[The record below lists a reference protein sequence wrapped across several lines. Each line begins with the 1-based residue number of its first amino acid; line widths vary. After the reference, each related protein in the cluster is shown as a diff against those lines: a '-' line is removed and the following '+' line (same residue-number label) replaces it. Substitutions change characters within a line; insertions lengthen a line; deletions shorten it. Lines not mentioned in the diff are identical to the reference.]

1 MEFSAFLPETIV
13 VAGASIL
20 LLLSLIGYRN
30 KKYVNGILAMLI
42 PIIAFIIIAF
52 QAGSVSNLLFVQDG
66 FAQFARGLLSLISL
80 PILLSSFDMFSS
92 DSKRQGEFLFLMLI
106 SLSGLMLLCQASSLM
121 IVYLAIEIS
130 SIPLYMLAGFRVGS
144 VRSKE
149 AVVKYF
155 LLGAFAS
162 AVTIYGMSLVYST
175 THTLAFSQLAQHISP
190 TLPGLT
196 GLPIEYAGLI
206 FIFAG
211 LFFKIAAFP
220 FHFWAPDVYEGSPPI
235 STAFISVAPKI
246 GVVVL
251 MARFVGFAIPS
262 ALSTGV
268 AWVVMSISA
277 VTMTF
282 GNITAIWQ
290 NNVKRIF
297 AYSSIAQVGYI
308 LMGVAV
314 IAIHPGTTIAKDGA
328 IGILMYLT
336 AYALMNIAGFS
347 IIKVVESRRG
357 GSSLK
362 NFAGL
367 GKTNPALSIAMVV
380 TLVSLLGIPW
390 TAGFFGKLFVFKS
403 AINASLYWLV
413 ILAVVNSA
421 ISAFYYFGIVKYM
434 YLKEP
439 DESIEQSGFSDVF
452 SSLSSGIC
460 SVGTAVLIMVP
471 GLIPLIEKACR
482 VFGD

>member
-13 VAGASIL
+13 VAGASFL
-20 LLLSLIGYRN
+20 LLLSLINYN
-30 KKYVNGILAMLI
+30 HKKYVNGILAMLI
-42 PIIAFIIIAF
+42 PIIAFLVIVL
-52 QAGSVSNLLFVQDG
+52 QSGGMSNLLFVQDG
-66 FAQFARGLLSLISL
+66 FANFARGLLLIISL
-80 PILLSSFDMFSS
+80 PIILASLDMFSS

-106 SLSGLMLLCQASSLM
+106 SVSGLMLMSQASNLM
-121 IVYLAIEIS
+121 VVYLAIEIS
-130 SIPLYMLAGFRVGS
+130 SIPLYMLAGFRVGN

-162 AVTIYGMSLVYST
+162 AITIYGMSLVYST
-175 THTLAFSQLAQHISP
+175 THTLAFSQLVTFIS
-190 TLPGLT
+190 TELPGLT

-211 LFFKIAAFP
+211 LFFKVAAFP
-220 FHFWAPDVYEGSPPI
+220 FHFWAPDVYEGAPPI

-246 GVVVL
+246 GVLVL

-262 ALSTGV
+262 ALSTSV
-268 AWVVMSISA
+268 TWVVMSISA
-277 VTMTF
+277 ISMTF
-282 GNITAIWQ
+282 GNVSALWQ
-290 NNVKRIF
+290 SNVKRIF
-297 AYSSIAQVGYI
+297 AYSSIAQIGYI

-314 IAIHPGTTIAKDGA
+314 IALNPGSEIAVQGA
-328 IGILMYLT
+328 TGILMYLT

-362 NFAGL
+362 HFAGL
-367 GKTNPALSIAMVV
+367 GKTNPALSIAMVI

-403 AINASLYWLV
+403 AIYSKLYWLV

-421 ISAFYYFGIVKYM
+421 ISAFYYFGIVKSM
-434 YLKEP
+434 YLTEP
-439 DESIEQSGFSDVF
+439 DESIEQTGFFDIF
-452 SSLSSGIC
+452 SSVASGIC
-460 SVGTAVLIMVP
+460 SVGTAILIMIP
-471 GLIPLIEKACR
+471 GLIPLMENACR
-482 VFGD
+482 MFGG